1 MQLTCILICLALICL
16 DPILSEEKAI
26 FKVNGIKNYNEQAQD
41 LDFNKVIESINASAI
56 FIHSEVLSNFGS
68 RVTGYYGS
76 CLTADY
82 IRDVFNT
89 YGLNVSTQEYNVIV
103 PIDHGALISFPSLA
117 NNQIVAYNLWPNY
130 IQTSFTPPQGL
141 EGKLIYARS
150 GKLSDFNGLEVKDSI
165 VLMDFNS
172 NDNWINAM
180 KLGAKAVI
188 FIAPNSTDW
197 FEAYAKLSR
206 VPIYFPR
213 LYVSAKDGDVLIN
226 YSKMDIIANVKSEMR
241 FENVTA
247 ENIIG
252 IIEGSEYPN
261 EIIIIAAHYDTWS
274 IVPYLAPGADEAT
287 STATLLEIANFF
299 SINKPKRTVWLV
311 ALSGHWEALAG
322 AREFIEKY
330 YYHGEIASG
339 LRKALV
345 FLGLD
350 FSTDSKKSALI
361 YEGNFYGY
369 SPGGDS
375 VRNKIS
381 RIVGSRVFKTY
392 LPLMN
397 SRLNRTYDSI
407 FVDGI
412 TGSYS
417 VPNDNFMLDS
427 EPAVAS
433 RGIGLTI
440 RTSECFR
447 KDWGTPLSDKE
458 KINFENLKPQVEI
471 ASSLAYALANDD
483 ELSVDWN
490 EVSPVRTFWLGPGS
504 LYSELIGFLS
514 IQGKVLIYNQSR
526 GWYNV
531 VPNLMVVVTRY
542 PYSEN
547 PFTNIITFANE
558 KGEYRVNGLLYGPG
572 IEPGS
577 QSRQVVSL
585 ANLKPYGPR
594 TGRYYVEAF
603 GINSTTGQ
611 IEYAPDF
618 GRNGIPVISF
628 GIDATEHPSNSLTV
642 VFKASSITVF
652 DLLQMDTMSSLA
664 IMDPRYVN
672 RAWHVGTSYN
682 FYVYDFYTQSE
693 FVSYSHIILPQEKVS
708 MFFVPQDSRYF
719 IIYKYGELQT
729 ICGLLINYDP
739 QNPYELGY
747 STKDNN
753 LLSFIYPLDFYNV
766 ALSRYQ
772 VLNES
777 SIRDLNIE
785 RYFSETSDYITK
797 YNACL
802 KNKTY
807 DRAFEYELAAWIL
820 AAKTY
825 KQTMD
830 LINDTSYTGTIL
842 FSLLIPFSLILER
855 LLSKS
860 SGLRRLFNTIVSF
873 VIPLILLYFL
883 HPGFRLAANVYI
895 GTIGLVLMAFF
906 IFIFIIMFNQLA
918 QLAKK
923 IQEKIIGYHE
933 FERGRIATI
942 SFSVP
947 LAIENLKKRKLRT
960 SLICVT
966 IVLITFSLI
975 SLTSISIFGEIYI
988 SKTSGSTSYDGILLK
1003 RFYSEPEN
1011 FLSPRILDYIRG
1023 IVGQGVTIIPRLWY
1037 YPQAIRNHVSANI
1050 YSSSAQVEVSAIL
1063 GLTKHESLINPALL
1077 DMLGRWFEDG
1087 DFEVCILSRSL
1098 SQSLKV
1104 DVGDNLNI
1112 EGFNLTVI
1120 GIIKDETVNSFL
1132 DLDQRRILPLD
1143 PDAMTAT
1150 SFQSLVNLQVDL
1162 SAQSVLFVPYDFAL
1176 KIGGALSSITLKV
1189 DDQNRILDIANNL
1202 AMNLNVF
1209 VYASINGTIYQTSR
1223 TVTSRSMGLQFFLIP
1238 LILGSAVILNSM
1250 LGAITERL
1258 KEIKTFNS
1266 LGLSPTGITLFF
1278 FSEAITYSIIGAVLG
1293 YLIGIFVNLILSKQN
1308 TNMILNYSSTSSLM
1322 AVAFAIATPLI
1333 STVYPAYIS
1342 SKIMTPLKERKWKI
1356 VNKPKGNYWEVPLP
1370 FSISEIS
1377 EARNILGFM
1386 SEYLQAHT
1394 VETPAGFIVQDII
1407 SKDAL
1412 RLVFL
1417 VSLPPYELGILQK
1430 TTLFV
1435 VSEKEDK
1442 HNFILSLEL
1451 LQGDRDMWI
1460 RSNYKF
1466 IDAIRKQ
1473 LLIWRSLKPHERE
1486 RYDT

>member
-1 MQLTCILICLALICL
+1 M
-16 DPILSEEKAI
+16 SVFEVKG
-26 FKVNGIKNYNEQAQD
+26 VKNYNNQSL
-41 LDFNKVIESINASAI
+41 LDFNNVIKSINTSAVLA
-56 FIHSEVLSNFGS
+56 HSEILSNFGT
-68 RVTGYYGS
+68 RVTGYPGS
-76 CLTADY
+76 YLAADY
-82 IRDVFNT
+82 IRNVFNS
-89 YGLNVSTQEYNVIV
+89 YGLNVSTHEYSVVV
-103 PIDHGALISFPSLA
+103 PIDHGASISFPSLE
-117 NNQIVAYNLWPNY
+117 NKSIVAYNLWPNY
-130 IQTSFTPPQGL
+130 IQTSFTPYQGL
-141 EGKLIYARS
+141 DGKLIYAKS
-150 GKLSDFNGLEVKDSI
+150 GSLSDFNGLDVKDSI
-165 VLMDFNS
+165 VLMNFNS

-188 FIAPNSTDW
+188 FIEPNSTDW
-197 FEAYAKLSR
+197 FEANAKLSR
-206 VPIYFPR
+206 VPVYFPR

-226 YSKMDIIANVKSEMR
+226 YSKTGIIANVKSEMR
-241 FENVTA
+241 FENITA

-261 EIIIIAAHYDTWS
+261 EIIIVAAHYDTWS
-274 IVPYLAPGADEAT
+274 IVPSFAPGADEAT
-287 STATLLEIANFF
+287 SVATLFEIAKFF
-299 SINKPKRTVWLV
+299 SINKPKRTIWLV

-322 AREFIEKY
+322 SREFVEKY
-330 YYHGEIASG
+330 YYHEEATSG
-339 LRKALV
+339 LRKILV

-361 YEGNFYGY
+361 YEGGFYGY
-369 SPGGDS
+369 NPGGDS

-381 RIVGSRVFKTY
+381 RIIGSRVFNTY

-397 SRLNRTYDSI
+397 SQLNRTYDNI

-412 TGSYS
+412 IGGYS
-417 VPNDNFMLDS
+417 IPNDNFMLDS
-427 EPAVAS
+427 EPVIAS

-447 KDWGTPLSDKE
+447 KDWGTPLSNKE

-471 ASSLAYALANDD
+471 AGSLAYALANDD
-483 ELSVDWN
+483 GLSVDWN

-514 IQGKVLIYNQSR
+514 VQGKVLMYNQSR
-526 GWYNV
+526 GWYDI
-531 VPNLMVVVTRY
+531 VPNLLVVVTRY

-547 PFTNIITFANE
+547 PFMNIITFADS

-572 IEPGS
+572 IEPSS
-577 QSRQVVSL
+577 QSREVVSP

-594 TGRYYVEAF
+594 SGRYYVEAY

-642 VFKASSITVF
+642 VFRASSIAVF
-652 DLLQMDTMSSLA
+652 DLLQIDIVSSLA

-672 RAWHVGTSYN
+672 RAWRVGVSYN
-682 FYVYDFYTQSE
+682 FYIYDVYTQSE
-693 FVSYSHIILPQEKVS
+693 FVSYSHVILPQERVS
-708 MFFVPQDSRYF
+708 LFFIPQNSRYF

-739 QNPYELGY
+739 QNPNEIGY
-747 STKDNN
+747 FSDENN
-753 LLSFIYPLDFYNV
+753 LLSFIYPIDFYNV
-766 ALSRYQ
+766 ALSRYR

-777 SIRDLNIE
+777 SIRDLNVE
-785 RYFSETSDYITK
+785 RSLSETLNYINK
-797 YNACL
+797 YNECL
-802 KNKTY
+802 ENKIY
-807 DRAFEYELAAWIL
+807 DRAFEYELVAWVL
-820 AAKTY
+820 VAKAY

-830 LINDTSYTGTIL
+830 LINDTSYTGTVL
-842 FSLLIPFSLILER
+842 FSLLIPFSLISER
-855 LLSKS
+855 LFSKA
-860 SGLRRLFNTIVSF
+860 SGLRRLFNTIAMF
-873 VIPLILLYFL
+873 VVPLILLYFL

-942 SFSVP
+942 SFSIP

-960 SLICVT
+960 SLICIT

-975 SLTSISIFGEIYI
+975 SLTSISIFGETYI
-988 SKTSGSTSYDGILLK
+988 SRTPRSAAYDGILLK
-1003 RFYSEPEN
+1003 RFNSEPEN
-1011 FLSPRILDYIRG
+1011 FLSPTILDYTRG
-1023 IVGQGVTIIPRLWY
+1023 VIGQGVKIIPRIWY
-1037 YPQAIRNHVSANI
+1037 YPQVVRKHVSVNI
-1050 YSSSAQVEVSAIL
+1050 YSSTAQFEVSAIV
-1063 GLTKHESLINPALL
+1063 GLTQYEQLVNPALSL
-1077 DMLGRWFEDG
+1077 DIIGRWFEEG
-1087 DFEVCILSRSL
+1087 DFEVCILSRAL
-1098 SQSLKV
+1098 SQFLNV
-1104 DVGDNLNI
+1104 DVGDNLNM
-1112 EGFNLTVI
+1112 EGFNLVVV
-1120 GIIKDETVNSFL
+1120 GIIKDEIINSFL

-1162 SAQSVLFVPYDFAL
+1162 SAQSVLFVPYDLAL
-1176 KIGGALSSITLKV
+1176 KIGGALSSVALKF
-1189 DDQNRILDIANNL
+1189 DDQNRTLDIANNL
-1202 AMNLNVF
+1202 ARNLNVF
-1209 VYASINGTIYQTSR
+1209 VYAGINGTIHQTSR

-1250 LGAITERL
+1250 LGAINERL
-1258 KEIKTFNS
+1258 KEIRTFNS

-1278 FSEAITYSIIGAVLG
+1278 FAEAITYSIIGAVIG
-1293 YLIGIFVNLILSKQN
+1293 YLIGIFVNLILSKQS

-1322 AVAFAIATPLI
+1322 AVAFAIAAPLL

-1356 VNKPKGNYWEVPLP
+1356 VNKPKGNSWEVPLP
-1370 FSISEIS
+1370 FSVSEIS
-1377 EARNILGFM
+1377 EARNILIFM

-1394 VETPAGFIVQDII
+1394 VETPAGFIVQNII
-1407 SKDAL
+1407 SKDAS

-1417 VSLPPYELGILQK
+1417 ISLPPYELGVLQEAI
-1430 TTLFV
+1430 LFV
-1435 VSEKEDK
+1435 ISEKEDK
-1442 HNFILSLEL
+1442 HNFILNLNL
-1451 LQGDRDMWI
+1451 LRGDRDMWI

-1473 LLIWRSLKPHERE
+1473 LLIWRSLKPHERK
-1486 RYDT
+1486 RYETF